1 MTLRAPNWVMIGLQ
15 NPKKIM
21 ILTKENVASQ
31 AFAEHIIGLSLPS
44 WKSGPL
50 SKSGQHNVLAVSRE
64 DLAAALLLLQSLP
77 ILPKEGSP
85 PSPVLQKGPQRRRLP
100 PLSEGGAA
108 AIPQH
113 PGLALP
119 AKKTSPLLLV
129 G

>member
-1 MTLRAPNWVMIGLQ
+1 MTLRARNWVMIGLQ
-15 NPKKIM
+15 NPKKM
-21 ILTKENVASQ
+21 WLVHRMA
-31 AFAEHIIGLSLPS
+31 AWIISTVKHFDPKRAQ
-44 WKSGPL
+44 KSGTL
-50 SKSGQHNVLAVSRE
+50 SKSGQHNVLAVSGE

-85 PSPVLQKGPQRRRLP
+85 PSTVLQKGPQRRRLP

-113 PGLALP
+113 PGPALP
-119 AKKTSPLLLV
+119 AKKPSPVLLV